1 MATSS
6 NTAKTQAAAAAAAT
20 KAAATNAAAATR
32 SASLTP
38 IVTSTLGATN
48 KAIAALQAVVT
59 TKNPTA
65 AQQKASAQANA
76 AMKAANAV
84 GMPQAQQVLS
94 AYNTAVDTINQDYVN
109 TMAGVN
115 AMPDTITT
123 TDTTTTQDAY
133 SMVKSTVA
141 QWFGGNPAWVAAAT
155 DFLNKEISGNNG
167 PDTILYDFR
176 QQDFYKAR
184 FSGNIARAANG
195 LNVLTEADYISLE
208 NKYSTL
214 FENYGVGTSSATNLS
229 TQSQFATLIG
239 NDISPTELSSRL
251 DLAVNQVQQADPTV
265 LNTLKQYY
273 PTISNSNLVGYF
285 LAPSQALP
293 ALERQVQTAD
303 IGAAA
308 AQQGLSDTLARAGQL
323 AAYGVTYAQ
332 AQAGYGKIAE
342 NLPASQKLS
351 GIYGNQT
358 GINYDQTTAEN
369 QYLMNSGAAALEQQ
383 KLADLEKQ
391 QFSGRSGVVGASAAA
406 GYGGSL
412 GKSIQG
418 QF

>member
-1 MATSS
+1 MAALTD
-6 NTAKTQAAAAAAAT
+6 TQIERFA
-20 KAAATNAAAATR
+20 
-32 SASLTP
+32 
-38 IVTSTLGATN
+38 TLG
-48 KAIAALQAVVT
+48 I
-59 TKNPTA
+59 P
-65 AQQKASAQANA
+65 
-76 AMKAANAV
+76 
-84 GMPQAQQVLS
+84 
-94 AYNTAVDTINQDYVN
+94 
-109 TMAGVN
+109 
-115 AMPDTITT
+115 T
-123 TDTTTTQDAY
+123 TDTNSTPEVAVAQKFYAAGGTGNPLQAAYEAGSTTAAYGGNTPYGQPVGTPVTVTNADGTTTTTTTYANGVGGTYTSVSSGGTPAATSATSAIQDAY

-155 DFLNKEISGNNG
+155 DFLNKEIAGNNG

-184 FSGNIARAANG
+184 FSGNIARATNG
-195 LNVLTEADYISLE
+195 LNLLTEADYISLE

-214 FENYGVGTSSATNLS
+214 FESYGVGTSSATNLS

-239 NDISPTELSSRL
+239 NDISPTELNSRL

-273 PTISNSNLVGYF
+273 PTISNSDLVGYF

-293 ALERQVQTAD
+293 ALQRQVQTAD

-308 AQQGLSDTLARAGQL
+308 AQQGLSDTLARASQL
-323 AAYGVTYAQ
+323 AAYGVTYTQ

-342 NLPASQKLS
+342 DLPAGQKLS

-406 GYGGSL
+406 GYSGSL

>member
-1 MATSS
+1 MAAITDRQVERAIATS
-6 NTAKTQAAAAAAAT
+6 AAAVSETPVPAGTFTDLTTSNAT
-20 KAAATNAAAATR
+20 GRQTILGSTVPAYGANLAGPTASGTPLSNPTYVPTPSSTSTPVYDASGNVIGTNTITYNWDGSANPPVYTA
-32 SASLTP
+32 SASSAL
-38 IVTSTLGATN
+38 TST
-48 KAIAALQAVVT
+48 Q
-59 TKNPTA
+59 
-65 AQQKASAQANA
+65 
-76 AMKAANAV
+76 
-84 GMPQAQQVLS
+84 
-94 AYNTAVDTINQDYVN
+94 
-109 TMAGVN
+109 
-115 AMPDTITT
+115 
-123 TDTTTTQDAY
+123 QDAY

-155 DFLNKEISGNNG
+155 DFLNKEIAGNNG
-167 PDTILYDFR
+167 ADTILYDFR

-184 FSGNIARAANG
+184 FSGNTARAANG

-214 FENYGVGTSSATNLS
+214 FESYGVGTSSATNLS

-239 NDISPTELSSRL
+239 NDISPTELNSRL

-273 PTISNSNLVGYF
+273 PTISNSDLVGYF

-293 ALERQVQTAD
+293 ALQRQVQTAD

-323 AAYGVTYAQ
+323 AAYGVTYDQ

-406 GYGGSL
+406 GYSGSL